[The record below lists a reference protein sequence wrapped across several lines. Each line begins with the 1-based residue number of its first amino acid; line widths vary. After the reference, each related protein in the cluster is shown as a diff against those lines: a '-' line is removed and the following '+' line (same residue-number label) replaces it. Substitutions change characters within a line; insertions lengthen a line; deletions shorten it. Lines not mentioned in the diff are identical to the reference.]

1 MVKSHTPAG
10 DCCLQAYV
18 VSCSG
23 WLLRAHVVWQ
33 KAETARPDAGP
44 ALFLLHPIGQG
55 HHRLPGI
62 GENGEIIGSVQSVVC
77 VGLQTSHC
85 LIFVLPVYFKM
96 SIEFNEGL
104 VSNFVFLANK

>member
-10 DCCLQAYV
+10 GCCLQAYV
-18 VSCSG
+18 VSCSA
-23 WLLRAHVVWQ
+23 WLLQAHVVWQ

-62 GENGEIIGSVQSVVC
+62 GENGEIDHQFGTKCGMCGFANESLPDFCFASV
-77 VGLQTSHC
+77 L
-85 LIFVLPVYFKM
+85 
-96 SIEFNEGL
+96 
-104 VSNFVFLANK
+104 